1 MEISSWQLGLTYA
14 GCFLGAGFV
23 SGQELWQ
30 FFGSFGFSG
39 IWSLLLSVAILCV
52 FGILILYISKKANIS
67 EMDKIVVRSDNKI
80 LLHISAYT
88 QCFFIFGIVVIM
100 IAGMGAL
107 INQISGMNVVAANLI
122 MTIIVAVF
130 AIFGL
135 NGLVAVFSV
144 SVPII
149 VVSTIIFAS
158 IAIYNCDTNL
168 ENSIEIQ
175 KNTMLPNW
183 FVSAITYAA
192 YNMMA
197 TIGII
202 TPFGKKI
209 SSGKKI
215 IIGIISGCIMLLVV
229 ALFIIISLSMHK
241 SAVLTELPMLS
252 IAKEV
257 NPFFSYLY
265 GMLLLIGM
273 FGTALS
279 SIVALETF
287 FSGKARKIKEYR
299 KSFVVILSLV
309 AFFASLFGFGDL
321 VGTVYPIFGYVSIV
335 FLIMISEHFVYIKK
349 QMKRK

>member
-1 MEISSWQLGLTYA
+1 MKIGSWQLAFTYA

-30 FFGSFGFSG
+30 FFCSFGISG
-39 IWSLLLSVAILCV
+39 IWGLILSVAILCI
-52 FGILILYISKKANIS
+52 FGIMILYLARRQNIS
-67 EMDKIVVRSDNKI
+67 EMDKIVVRSDNK
-80 LLHISAYT
+80 LLLGISAFT

-107 INQISGMNVVAANLI
+107 INQLTGASLLAANLI
-122 MTIIVAVF
+122 MTAIVALF

-149 VVSTIIFAS
+149 VVTTLIFAV
-158 IAIYNCDTNL
+158 IAIYNGDAAT
-168 ENSIEIQ
+168 ENSILLQ
-175 KNTMLPNW
+175 KNAMLPNW
-183 FVSAITYAA
+183 CISAFAYAA

-209 SSGKKI
+209 SSKKDI
-215 IIGIISGCIMLLVV
+215 FAGIILGCVLLFAV
-229 ALFIIISLSMHK
+229 ALFITVAITVHK
-241 SAVLTELPMLS
+241 TSILAELPMLS
-252 IAKEV
+252 IAAEV
-257 NPFFSYLY
+257 NQFFAYVY
-265 GMLLLIGM
+265 AMLLLIGM

-287 FSGKARKIKEYR
+287 FCKKY
-299 KSFVVILSLV
+299 SFVKKHRKPFVIGV
-309 AFFASLFGFGDL
+309 AVAAFAASLLGFGDL
-321 VGTVYPIFGYVSIV
+321 VGTVYPIFGYISII
-335 FLIMISEHFVYIKK
+335 FLLMIAEHFVHAIRNK
-349 QMKRK
+349 

>member
-1 MEISSWQLGLTYA
+1 MKINSWQLAFTYA

-30 FFGSFGFSG
+30 FFGSFGING
-39 IWSLLLSVAILCV
+39 IWGLMLSVVILCV
-52 FGILILYISKKANIS
+52 FGIVILYLAKKCGIS
-67 EMDKIVVRSDNKI
+67 EMDKIVVRSDNK
-80 LLHISAYT
+80 LMLSISAFA

-107 INQISGMNVVAANLI
+107 INQLTGISTFTANMI
-122 MTIIVAVF
+122 MTVIVALF

-135 NGLVAVFSV
+135 SGLVAVFSV

-149 VVSTIIFAS
+149 VISTLIFAA
-158 IAIYNCDTNL
+158 IAIYNGDTSV
-168 ENSIEIQ
+168 ENSIVLQ
-175 KNTMLPNW
+175 KNAMLPNW
-183 FVSAITYAA
+183 FISAVAYAA

-202 TPFGKKI
+202 TPFGKKV
-209 SSGKKI
+209 SSKKNI
-215 IIGIISGCIMLLVV
+215 ITGIMLGCIMLFVV
-229 ALFIIISLSMHK
+229 ALFITISVTVHK
-241 SAVLTELPMLS
+241 TSVLAELPMLS

-257 NPFFSYLY
+257 NPFFAYVY

-287 FSGKARKIKEYR
+287 FSKKYVKIMSHR
-299 KSFVVILSLV
+299 KSFVIAVTAA
-309 AFFASLFGFGDL
+309 AFFASLLGFGDL
-321 VGTVYPIFGYVSIV
+321 VGTVYPMFGYISII
-335 FLIMISEHFVYIKK
+335 FLIMIAEHFICVLKK
-349 QMKRK
+349 K